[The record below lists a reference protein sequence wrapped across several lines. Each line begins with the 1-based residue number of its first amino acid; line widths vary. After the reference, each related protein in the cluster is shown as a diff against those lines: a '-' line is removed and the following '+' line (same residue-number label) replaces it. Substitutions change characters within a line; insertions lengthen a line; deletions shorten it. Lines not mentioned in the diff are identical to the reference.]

1 MSSKDRP
8 PVPPGPPA
16 DLRSPSRT
24 PTRSGAVTNE
34 RREPPTGPKVRAY
47 EVRFKDDG
55 GVEITKAT
63 KPQKK

>member
-1 MSSKDRP
+1 
-8 PVPPGPPA
+8 
-16 DLRSPSRT
+16 
-24 PTRSGAVTNE
+24 VTNE